1 MAPVVFALRSLYGEF
16 TVPTSNFMVF
26 FPRFAHN
33 LSVSDRNGQVQASA
47 ESQRQSEAAPDRE
60 RSCRRA
66 PRLGLCCAAVRSS
79 VFG

>member
-16 TVPTSNFMVF
+16 TVPTSNFMFF

-33 LSVSDRNGQVQASA
+33 LSVSDRNGQAQASA
-47 ESQRQSEAAPDRE
+47 ESQSEAAPDRE